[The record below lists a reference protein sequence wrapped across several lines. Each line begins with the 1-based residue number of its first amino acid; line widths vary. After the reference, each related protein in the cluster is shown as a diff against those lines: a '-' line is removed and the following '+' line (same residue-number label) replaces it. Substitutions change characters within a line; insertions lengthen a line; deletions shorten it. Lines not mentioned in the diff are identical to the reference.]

1 MKSCLIAI
9 IVLLT
14 SFFGQAAYSD
24 SSPLLS
30 SQAPTL
36 QNLLIWSDPSL
47 LRYSGAT
54 ELIASK
60 ITAGGPK
67 IGLTEGHRGLQLV
80 FAADEERIDWPE
92 RPRFVAL
99 TDEAS
104 NILGALTE
112 LQPNTGVLVTALHVL
127 AGLPIDLLKSALEKH
142 KLDLDQYRFFV
153 LRKNGKL
160 LDVVFAVP
168 QARINEIFIQTESNE
183 RRRRALRIRPS
194 PIYAPYPALRSKYI
208 SYQLGTV
215 ANSSVYQVSW
225 GIIPVL
231 AMNHDHFFLPFI
243 DENRTTS
250 RSSGAPVFLP
260 TQFGSADL
268 GIGGFIECV
277 AQPGLTKSHVPT
289 SGGIRVISAEALL
302 AAEVHSITLDKL
314 ENMRPEVKK
323 DCTPIDA
330 RYGGGL

>member
-1 MKSCLIAI
+1 MKSCLIAS
-9 IVLLT
+9 IVLLM
-14 SFFGQAAYSD
+14 SFFGQAAHSD
-24 SSPLLS
+24 PPLLQHGGLRS
-30 SQAPTL
+30 KE
-36 QNLLIWSDPSL
+36 NLLIWSDPFL

-67 IGLTEGHRGLQLV
+67 IGLTEGHHGLKLV
-80 FAADEERIDWPE
+80 FATDEERIEWPE

-127 AGLPIDLLKSALEKH
+127 AGLPTDLLKSALERN
-142 KLDLDQYRFFV
+142 KLDLHQYRFFL
-153 LRKNGKL
+153 LRKDGKL

-168 QARINEIFIQTESNE
+168 QTRINEFFIQTESNKH
-183 RRRRALRIRPS
+183 RGHALQIRPS
-194 PIYAPYPALRSKYI
+194 PIYAPYPSLRSKYI

-231 AMNHDHFFLPFI
+231 AMNHDHFFLPLI
-243 DENRTTS
+243 NENRTTS

-260 TQFGSADL
+260 IHFGSADL

-277 AQPGLTKSHVPT
+277 AQPGLTKSRVPT
-289 SGGIRVISAEALL
+289 SGGVRVISVEALL
-302 AAEVHSITLDKL
+302 AADVHSITLSKL
-314 ENMRPEVKK
+314 ENLHPEVKK